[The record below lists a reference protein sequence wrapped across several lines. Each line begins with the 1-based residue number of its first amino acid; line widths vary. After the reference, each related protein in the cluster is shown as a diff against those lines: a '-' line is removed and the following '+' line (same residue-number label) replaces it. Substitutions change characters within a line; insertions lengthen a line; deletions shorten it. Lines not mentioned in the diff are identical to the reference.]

1 MSGGLRDRYDGI
13 SRSSIIIPFVVEL
26 TYGVY
31 NRFFIPSR
39 YNDIGRDWYNNNDI
53 GDIWVMPTAKQ
64 SWLKRFPTYYAATEE
79 NKRQFS
85 KRIKQLTIM
94 LKDESFLEYL
104 SNAEYKDYIL
114 EFLFGSGLF
123 DDYIMV
129 SEYDVP
135 YIQDNDFGLI
145 SYMKTMVGAFQSE
158 HYMLESNMRKQ
169 SKIYIEFYIQ
179 HLERRRNYDIAQMKE
194 LLPNELPF

>member
-1 MSGGLRDRYDGI
+1 
-13 SRSSIIIPFVVEL
+13 
-26 TYGVY
+26 
-31 NRFFIPSR
+31 
-39 YNDIGRDWYNNNDI
+39 
-53 GDIWVMPTAKQ
+53 MPTAKQ
-64 SWLKRFPTYYAATEE
+64 SWLNRFNTYYAATEQ
-79 NKRQFS
+79 NKKLFS
-85 KRIKQLTIM
+85 KRIKQLMVM
-94 LKDESFLEYL
+94 LEDESFLEYL
-104 SNAEYKDYIL
+104 SNPENKDDIL
-114 EFLFGSGLF
+114 EFLLSSHLF

>member
-1 MSGGLRDRYDGI
+1 
-13 SRSSIIIPFVVEL
+13 
-26 TYGVY
+26 
-31 NRFFIPSR
+31 
-39 YNDIGRDWYNNNDI
+39 
-53 GDIWVMPTAKQ
+53 MPTAKD

>member
-1 MSGGLRDRYDGI
+1 
-13 SRSSIIIPFVVEL
+13 
-26 TYGVY
+26 
-31 NRFFIPSR
+31 
-39 YNDIGRDWYNNNDI
+39 
-53 GDIWVMPTAKQ
+53 
-64 SWLKRFPTYYAATEE
+64 
-79 NKRQFS
+79 
-85 KRIKQLTIM
+85 M
-94 LKDESFLEYL
+94 LEDESFLEYL
-104 SNAEYKDYIL
+104 SDERAKLNPESKDDIL
-114 EFLFGSGLF
+114 EFLLNSGLF

-129 SEYDVP
+129 NEYDSP